1 MRIALAQMYCR
12 WGDVAGNLRR
22 MAAHVRDAAARHA
35 ELVVFPECSA
45 HGMWKDHMV
54 RLAAESPDG
63 PIARRM
69 GRCARRHRIAVG
81 FGLAEKTASKPFNSY
96 VLIGPDGRT
105 LGVYR
110 KNFVTP
116 LERDFFR
123 RDSRRPVFRLGR
135 LRVGI
140 AICADCCHRE
150 LLAGYARRGVDLV
163 LMPHAWDADPI
174 LKGGRIASFRSTAHM
189 VDVHARGLVM
199 RYRTHK
205 EMLDAFVGRL
215 APICRRQGLYGA
227 FVNQVGQ
234 PHPLIPFVGP
244 SFVLAPSGE
253 TVVRSTSKKE
263 ALILADIPD
272 LSR

>member
-12 WGDVAGNLRR
+12 WGDVGGNLRR
-22 MAAHVRDAAARHA
+22 MAARIRAAAARHA
-35 ELVVFPECSA
+35 DLVLFPECSV

-54 RLAAESPDG
+54 RLAAEPADG
-63 PIARRM
+63 PIVQRM
-69 GRCARRHRIAVG
+69 GRCAGRHRVAVG
-81 FGLAEKTASKPFNSY
+81 FGLAETTASKPFNSY
-96 VLIGPDGRT
+96 VLIGPNGRT

-123 RDSRRPVFRLGR
+123 RDSRRPIFRLGS

-150 LLAGYARRGVDLV
+150 LLANYARRGVDLV

-174 LKGGRIASFRSTAHM
+174 LKGGKIASFRSAEHM
-189 VDVHARGLVM
+189 VDVHARGLVV

-205 EMLDAFVGRL
+205 EMLDTFVSRL
-215 APICRRQGLYGA
+215 ATLCQQQGLYGA

-244 SFVLAPSGE
+244 SFVLNPAGK
-253 TVVRSTSKKE
+253 TVIRSTSKKE

-272 LSR
+272 LSI

>member
-1 MRIALAQMYCR
+1 MRIALAQMHCP

-22 MAAHVRDAAARHA
+22 MAAHVRDAAARHTD
-35 ELVVFPECSA
+35 LVVFPECSA

-54 RLAAESPDG
+54 RLAAEPADG
-63 PIARRM
+63 PIVQRM

-96 VLIGPDGRT
+96 VVIGPDGRT

-123 RDSRRPVFRLGR
+123 RDSRRPIFTLGN

-174 LKGGRIASFRSTAHM
+174 LKGGKIASFRSTAHM
-189 VDVHARGLVM
+189 VDVHARGLVV
-199 RYRTHK
+199 RYRTHS
-205 EMLDAFVGRL
+205 EMLDAFVSRL
-215 APICRRQGLYGA
+215 APICRRHRLYGA

-244 SFVLAPSGE
+244 SFVLTPSGK
-253 TVVRSTSKKE
+253 TIVRSTSKKE

>member
-1 MRIALAQMYCR
+1 MYCP

-22 MAAHVRDAAARHA
+22 MVAHIRQAAAKRA
-35 ELVVFPECSA
+35 DLVVFPECSA

-54 RLAAESPDG
+54 RLAAEPVDG
-63 PIARRM
+63 PIVQRM
-69 GRCARRHRIAVG
+69 QRSARRHRIAVS
-81 FGLAEKTASKPFNSY
+81 FGLAERTASKPFNSY
-96 VLIGPDGRT
+96 VLVGPDGRT

-116 LERDFFR
+116 LELDFFR
-123 RDSRRPVFRLGR
+123 RDSRRPIFRLGN

-174 LKGGRIASFRSTAHM
+174 LKGGKIASFRSTRHM
-189 VDVHARGLVM
+189 VDAHARGLVM
-199 RYRTHK
+199 RYRTHG
-205 EMLDAFVGRL
+205 EMLDAFVSRL
-215 APICRRQGLYGA
+215 APIFRRQGLYGA

-244 SFVLAPSGE
+244 SFVLTPSGH
-253 TVVRSTSKKE
+253 TAVRSKSKKE
-263 ALILADIPD
+263 ALVVADVPD
-272 LSR
+272 LSV

>member
-1 MRIALAQMYCR
+1 MRIALAQMYCP

-22 MAAHVRDAAARHA
+22 MTVYIRQAAAKHA
-35 ELVVFPECSA
+35 DLLVFPECSA

-54 RLAAESPDG
+54 RLAAEPVDG
-63 PIARRM
+63 PIVQRM
-69 GRCARRHRIAVG
+69 QRCARRHRIAVG

-96 VLIGPDGRT
+96 VLVGPDGRT
-105 LGVYR
+105 LGVHR

-116 LERDFFR
+116 LELDFFR
-123 RDSRRPVFRLGR
+123 RDSRKPVFKLGR

-150 LLAGYARRGVDLV
+150 LLAGYARRGVGLV

-174 LKGGRIASFRSTAHM
+174 LKGGKIASFRSFKHM
-189 VDVHARGLVM
+189 VDTYARGLVM
-199 RYRTHK
+199 RYRTHGQ
-205 EMLDAFVGRL
+205 MLDAFVSRL

-244 SFVLAPSGE
+244 SFALAPSGH

-272 LSR
+272 LSV